1 MKKVTKT
8 SQCDR
13 ILKFMQ
19 SHKNGIT
26 GKQAYKCAHS
36 MNLAQRIYD
45 LRKRGYIILDSYVE
59 EKNDFG
65 EKYRVKQYR
74 LVK

>member
-1 MKKVTKT
+1 MKKK
-8 SQCDR
+8 SQCEI
-13 ILKFMQ
+13 ILKYMQ
-19 SHKNGIT
+19 THKNGIT
-26 GKQAYKCAHS
+26 GKQAYKYAHS

-45 LRKRGYIILDSYVE
+45 LRKRGHIIIDDYVIVA
-59 EKNDFG
+59 NDFG

>member
-1 MKKVTKT
+1 MKKR
-8 SQCDR
+8 SQCEI
-13 ILKFMQ
+13 ILKYMET
-19 SHKNGIT
+19 HKNGIT
-26 GKQAYKCAHS
+26 GKQAYKYAHS

-45 LRKRGYIILDSYVE
+45 LRQRGHNIVDDFVIVT
-59 EKNDFG
+59 NDFG

>member
-1 MKKVTKT
+1 MAKSKKT
-8 SQCDR
+8 SQCDK
-13 ILKFMQ
+13 ILKFMET
-19 SHKNGIT
+19 HKNGIT
-26 GKQAYKCAHS
+26 SKQAYKYAHS

-45 LRKRGYIILDSYVE
+45 LQKRGNTITSSYVVVT
-59 EKNDFG
+59 NDFG

>member
-1 MKKVTKT
+1 MKK
-8 SQCDR
+8 SQCDI
-13 ILKFMQ
+13 ILKYMET
-19 SHKNGIT
+19 HKGIT
-26 GKQAYKCAHS
+26 GKQAYKYAHS

-45 LRKRGYIILDSYVE
+45 LRQRGYNIDDDFVVVT
-59 EKNDFG
+59 NDFG

>member
-1 MKKVTKT
+1 MKKK
-8 SQCDR
+8 SQCDI
-13 ILKFMQ
+13 ILKYMET
-19 SHKNGIT
+19 HKKGIT
-26 GKQAYKCAHS
+26 GKQAYKVAHS

-45 LRKRGYIILDSYVE
+45 LRQRGHNIVDDFVVVT
-59 EKNDFG
+59 NDFG

>member
-1 MKKVTKT
+1 MKKK
-8 SQCDR
+8 SQCDI
-13 ILKFMQ
+13 ILKYMET
-19 SHKNGIT
+19 HKTGIT
-26 GKQAYKCAHS
+26 GKQAYKYAHS

-45 LRKRGYIILDSYVE
+45 LRQRGYNIIDDFVIVT
-59 EKNDFG
+59 NDFG

>member
-1 MKKVTKT
+1 MKKKR
-8 SQCDR
+8 QCDI
-13 ILKFMQ
+13 ILKYMET
-19 SHKNGIT
+19 HKTGIT
-26 GKQAYKCAHS
+26 GKQAYKYAHS

-45 LRKRGYIILDSYVE
+45 LRQRGHNIVDDFVIVT
-59 EKNDFG
+59 NDFG

>member
-1 MKKVTKT
+1 MKK
-8 SQCDR
+8 SQCDI
-13 ILKFMQ
+13 ILKYMET
-19 SHKNGIT
+19 HKNGIT
-26 GKQAYKCAHS
+26 GKQAYKYAHS

-45 LRKRGYIILDSYVE
+45 LRQRGYNIVDDYVVV
-59 EKNDFG
+59 KNDFG

>member
-1 MKKVTKT
+1 MKKKV
-8 SQCDR
+8 SQTDI

-19 SHKNGIT
+19 THKNGIT
-26 GKQAYKCAHS
+26 GKQAYKAAHS

-45 LRKRGYIILDSYVE
+45 LKKRGHTIVSDYVE
-59 EKNDFG
+59 VKNDFG

-74 LVK
+74 LVE

>member
-1 MKKVTKT
+1 MKKK
-8 SQCDR
+8 SQCDI
-13 ILKFMQ
+13 ILKYMET
-19 SHKNGIT
+19 HKTGIT
-26 GKQAYKCAHS
+26 GKQAYKYAHS

-45 LRKRGYIILDSYVE
+45 LRQRGHNIVDDFVIVT
-59 EKNDFG
+59 NDFG